1 MARLNPNS
9 EYKKLEKLLA
19 DIVGDLDILTGDV
32 LGPSDVSWQDVAGT
46 LMCNMR
52 VYAIKLERIREASP
66 DMMAFP
72 SIREAVAKVAG
83 S

>member
-1 MARLNPNS
+1 MSKLNPNK
-9 EYKKLEKLLA
+9 EYRELEKLLA
-19 DIVGDLDILTGDV
+19 DIVGDLDILTGDT

-52 VYAIKLERIREASP
+52 VYATKLERIREGSP
-66 DMMAFP
+66 GMMAFP
-72 SIREAVAKVAG
+72 SVREAVSKVAG